1 MDGICTLANDRVY
14 DQVVALINSI
24 EAVLGP
30 DYPICIYPYDD
41 STSQLQ
47 EFVATRPQVEIY
59 SDRESIER
67 WEQFARDAWDTH
79 PTAFQ
84 KWSQHGIEG
93 HYRLGTYRRYCG
105 FDGPFDRFLY
115 MDADTLLFQDITPVL
130 QRLDEYD
137 CVVYDFQY
145 KDISHIYDTNSSKLT
160 QVFPQERIDKEIFCS
175 GFFASKKGLF
185 PAEKREKL
193 IEDLKNGDAEILYPM
208 APNQS
213 LLNYMMMKSKASICN
228 LSLALPSNW
237 KTGNAVTSRHFEW
250 KDNTLYDRGKPL
262 TYLHYIGISSQV
274 FQKVC
279 AGKNLWFPYR
289 EAFLHYRYLHEP
301 ENRPRF
307 FGKPTPYNAPP
318 SIMKRTLRKLGLTK
332 K

>member
-47 EFVATRPQVEIY
+47 EFVATRSQVEIY
-59 SDRESIER
+59 SDRESMER
-67 WEQFARDAWDTH
+67 WEQFARDAWDSH

-84 KWSQHGIEG
+84 RWGQVGREKYH
-93 HYRLGTYRRYCG
+93 RFGTHRRFCG

-115 MDADTLLFQDITPVL
+115 IDGDALLLQDITPIL

-137 CVVYDFQY
+137 CVVYDFQH
-145 KDISHIYDTNSSKLT
+145 KDFTHVYDANSSKLT

-185 PAEKREKL
+185 PAERRNQL
-193 IEDLKNGDAEILYPM
+193 VEDLKNGDADILYPM
-208 APNQS
+208 APDQS
-213 LLNYMMMKSKASICN
+213 LLNYMMMKSEASICN
-228 LSLALPSNW
+228 LALALPAD
-237 KTGNAVTSRHFEW
+237 KTTGNTVTSRHFEW
-250 KDNTLYDRGKPL
+250 KNNTLCDRGKPL

-274 FQKVC
+274 FQRVC
-279 AGKNLWFPYR
+279 AGENLWFPYR

-301 ENRPRF
+301 EKRPQF
-307 FGKPTPYNAPP
+307 SGKPKPYNNPP
-318 SIMKRTLRKLGLTK
+318 SLMKRALKKLGLRR
-332 K
+332 